1 MVLKAADEQQSPPS
15 GVYIESAGQM
25 RSARPF
31 FIDRC
36 VFKYILGCLC
46 KTVSIR
52 YNKTERRITMEFT
65 GSYRH
70 KLKYPISPAVA
81 LALRQRLRAVM
92 KRNPH
97 TVYMIRRRF
106 SSTNSFRKACISS
119 RAHRRSASLGW
130 PCGFACAFRRGSR
143 SGILQQRRARSCIS
157 VSKIRFN
164 ASRHGSSI

>member
-15 GVYIESAGQM
+15 GVLIKKIEQLRAV
-25 RSARPF
+25 RSFSWNAVF
-31 FIDRC
+31 
-36 VFKYILGCLC
+36 FKYILGCLC

-81 LALRQRLRAVM
+81 LALRQWLRAVM

-97 TVYMIRRRF
+97 TVYMIQRRF
-106 SSTNSFRKACISS
+106 SSTNSSRRAYTSS
-119 RAHRRSASLGW
+119 RVRRKSANRGW
-130 PCGFACAFRRGSR
+130 PCVSAYAFRRGSL
-143 SGILQQRRARSCIS
+143 SGILQQRREKRCIS
-157 VSKIRFN
+157 VLKIRSSV
-164 ASRHGSSI
+164 SRRDSLT

>member
-15 GVYIESAGQM
+15 GVLIKKIEQLRAV
-25 RSARPF
+25 RSFSWNAVF
-31 FIDRC
+31 
-36 VFKYILGCLC
+36 FKYILGCLC

-52 YNKTERRITMEFT
+52 YNKTERHITMEFT

-70 KLKYPISPAVA
+70 KLKYPISPADA

-97 TVYMIRRRF
+97 TVYMIQRRF
-106 SSTNSFRKACISS
+106 SSTNSSRRAYTSS
-119 RAHRRSASLGW
+119 RMRRKSANRGW
-130 PCGFACAFRRGSR
+130 HYGSACAFRRGSL

>member
-1 MVLKAADEQQSPPS
+1 MTITAQRCLHRKRRADALC
-15 GVYIESAGQM
+15 SAFLQTG
-25 RSARPF
+25 AF
-31 FIDRC
+31 
-36 VFKYILGCLC
+36 FKYILGCLC

-52 YNKTERRITMEFT
+52 YNKTERHITMEFT

-70 KLKYPISPAVA
+70 KLKYPISPADA

-97 TVYMIRRRF
+97 TVYMIQRRF
-106 SSTNSFRKACISS
+106 SSTNSSRRAYTSS
-119 RAHRRSASLGW
+119 RVRRKSANRGW
-130 PCGFACAFRRGSR
+130 PCVSAYAFHRGSL

>member
-52 YNKTERRITMEFT
+52 YNKTERHITMEFT

-70 KLKYPISPAVA
+70 KLKYPISPADA

-97 TVYMIRRRF
+97 TVYMIQRRF
-106 SSTNSFRKACISS
+106 SSTNSSRRAYTSS
-119 RAHRRSASLGW
+119 RVRRKSANRGW
-130 PCGFACAFRRGSR
+130 PCVSAYAFHRGSL
-143 SGILQQRRARSCIS
+143 SGILQQHREKRCIS
-157 VSKIRFN
+157 VLKIRSSV
-164 ASRHGSSI
+164 SRRGSLI

>member
-15 GVYIESAGQM
+15 GVLIKKIEQLRAV
-25 RSARPF
+25 RSFSWNAVF
-31 FIDRC
+31 
-36 VFKYILGCLC
+36 FKYILGCLC
-46 KTVSIR
+46 KTVPIR

-70 KLKYPISPAVA
+70 KLKYPISPADT

-97 TVYMIRRRF
+97 TVYTIQCHF
-106 SSTNSFRKACISS
+106 SSTNSSQRACISS

-130 PCGFACAFRRGSR
+130 LCVSAYAFRRGSL